1 MMNYFTCIFAFMIS
15 AVAFWFSI
23 NFISLYLKV
32 KKWNRV
38 NATILSKEIF
48 LHPKV
53 SSSRSP
59 YGIKVN
65 YTYQA
70 DNSTYNGSKVYL
82 VELAGG
88 QTNHLKSTAESK
100 LKKIEDTMLVYVN
113 PNEPTQSVM
122 YCEGIGLYIL
132 VFFMAFIAFLIGL
145 SKVL

>member
-1 MMNYFTCIFAFMIS
+1 MNYFTCIFALVIS

-23 NFISLYLKV
+23 KFIVLYLNV

-59 YGIKVN
+59 YGLKVD
-65 YTYQA
+65 YTYEV
-70 DNSTYNGSKVYL
+70 NNTTYNGHNVYL
-82 VELAGG
+82 AELAGG
-88 QTNHLKSTAESK
+88 QTNHMKSVAENK
-100 LKKIEDTMLVYVN
+100 LNKIEDTMSIYVN
-113 PNEPTQSVM
+113 PNNPSQSVM

-132 VFFMAFIAFLIGL
+132 VFFMAIVALLIGVSKL
-145 SKVL
+145 S

>member
-1 MMNYFTCIFAFMIS
+1 MYYFTFIFALGIS
-15 AVAFWFSI
+15 IAAFWFSI
-23 NFISLYLKV
+23 KFIRLYLKV

-38 NATILSKEIF
+38 KATILSKEIF

-65 YTYQA
+65 YTYQV
-70 DNSTYNGSKVYL
+70 DKSNYSGNKIYL

-88 QTNHLKSTAESK
+88 QTNHMKSTAENK
-100 LKKIEDTMLVYVN
+100 LNKIEDIMSIYVN
-113 PNEPTQSVM
+113 PKDYTQSVM

-132 VFFMAFIAFLIGL
+132 VFFIGLLSLLIGISNIL
-145 SKVL
+145 

>member
-1 MMNYFTCIFAFMIS
+1 MNYFTFIFALVIS

-23 NFISLYLKV
+23 KFIVLYLKV
-32 KKWNRV
+32 KKWNKV

-65 YTYQA
+65 YTYQV
-70 DNSTYNGSKVYL
+70 DNSIYNGCNVYL

-88 QTNHLKSTAESK
+88 QTNHMKDVAENK
-100 LKKIEDTMLVYVN
+100 LNNIQETMSVYVN
-113 PNEPTQSVM
+113 PKDPTQSVI
-122 YCEGIGLYIL
+122 YCEGIGLYIFI
-132 VFFMAFIAFLIGL
+132 FFMGIISLLIGL
-145 SKVL
+145 SKIL

>member
-1 MMNYFTCIFAFMIS
+1 MIS

-23 NFISLYLKV
+23 KFISLYLKV

-38 NATILSKEIF
+38 KATIISKEIF

-65 YTYQA
+65 YTYQV
-70 DNSTYNGSKVYL
+70 DNSTYKGCKMYL

-88 QTNHLKSTAESK
+88 QTNHMKSTAESK
-100 LKKIEDTMLVYVN
+100 LNKIEDTMSIYVN
-113 PNEPTQSVM
+113 PKDSTQSVM
-122 YCEGIGLYIL
+122 YCEGIGLYL
-132 VFFMAFIAFLIGL
+132 FMFFMGIISLLIGL
-145 SKVL
+145 SKVI